1 MRFVALMAVT
11 MAIATASAGAQSITE
26 PTGGPGRG
34 AASVSDRTSSLST
47 SFSRTGLHK
56 LLPPGESTLDTLW
69 FLPPAGPPDP
79 ANPVLA
85 RIIRNI
91 AIEIDS
97 VDFPEDPALALSIV
111 HAGYT
116 DTLVQGLSRGGAD
129 FLKTV
134 FADSAAVSIADGTPP
149 FTGEFAPSRPLSPY
163 IGRDATGSYIL
174 QIINHSPDRS
184 GILQGW
190 GIALDIATVFT
201 SAAAGSDEI
210 PGRLQLFQNFP
221 NPFNPQ
227 TTIRFAIPRRSR
239 VTLTLFTPLGQQIA
253 SLLDGEEEAGYH
265 QVRRDGT
272 SLATGVYFYRLQAGR
287 YVETKKLLLLH

>member
-1 MRFVALMAVT
+1 MRFVTLMAMTV
-11 MAIATASAGAQSITE
+11 AIATAVAGAQSVTE
-26 PTGGPGRG
+26 PTGGPGKK
-34 AASVSDRTSSLST
+34 AASVLDGRSPLPT

-56 LLPPGESTLDTLW
+56 LLPPGEGTFDTLW

-97 VDFPEDPALALSIV
+97 VDFPEDSALTISIV
-111 HAGYT
+111 HAGYN

-129 FLKTV
+129 FLTTV
-134 FADSAAVSIADGTPP
+134 FADSAAVSIADGIPP

-163 IGRDATGSYIL
+163 VGRDATGSYIL
-174 QIINHSPDRS
+174 QILNHSPDRS
-184 GILQGW
+184 GTLQGW
-190 GIALDIATVFT
+190 GIALEIATVFT
-201 SAAAGSDEI
+201 SAAPGSGEI
-210 PGRLQLFQNFP
+210 PGSLRLFQNFP

-227 TTIRFAIPRRSR
+227 TTIRFALPRRSR

-253 SLLDGEEEAGYH
+253 VLFDGEEEAGYH
-265 QVRRDGT
+265 QLRLDGT
-272 SLATGVYFYRLQAGR
+272 SLATGIYFYRLQAGR
-287 YVETKKLLLLH
+287 YVETKKLLILH